1 MSKLDELIAELC
13 PDGVEYKPL
22 SEIAT
27 ITRGGNLQKKDFTE
41 SGVPCIHYGQIYTK
55 YGLFTDKTFTFVSEA
70 TALRQKKAVTGD
82 IVMAVTS
89 ENIEDVCKCVVWLGE
104 EDVAVSGHT
113 AIIHHNQDAKYLAY
127 YFQSSMFFVQ
137 KAKLAHGTKVIEVTP
152 DKLNGVIVPVPP
164 LEVQREIVRVL
175 DNFTFLSAELSAE
188 LSARRKQ
195 YEYYKDSLLPF
206 EDSSVE
212 WKPLGDICTIV
223 RGASPRPIKNFI
235 TNSPDGVNW
244 IKIGDVAPGAKYIT
258 ECAEKITKDGAKKSR
273 RVKPGDFI
281 LSNSMSFGRPYILQ
295 IEGCIHDGWLSIS
308 DFEEYVSPDYL
319 YHILTS
325 SYIQAVMKQKASFG
339 GAVQNLNADI
349 VRSIEIP
356 VLSKEQQERIVSIL
370 DRFSLLCTDIASGI
384 PAEIEA
390 RRQQYEYYRDKLLT
404 FKEKVS

>member
-1 MSKLDELIAELC
+1 MSRLDELIAELC

-27 ITRGGNLQKKDFTE
+27 ITRGGSLQKKDFTE

-82 IVMAVTS
+82 VVMAVTS

-104 EDVAVSGHT
+104 EAVAVSGHT

-127 YFQSSMFFVQ
+127 YFQSSMFFAQ

-206 EDSSVE
+206 EDPSVE
-212 WKPLGDICTIV
+212 WKPLGDICTIA

-258 ECAEKITKDGAKKSR
+258 ECAEKITEDGAKKSR

-295 IEGCIHDGWLSIS
+295 IEGCIHDGWLAIS
-308 DFEEYVSPDYL
+308 DFDEYVSSDYL

-325 SYIQAVMKQKASFG
+325 SYIQSVMRQKASFG

-349 VRSIEIP
+349 VRAIEIP
-356 VLSKEQQERIVSIL
+356 VLSKEQQERVVTIL
-370 DRFSLLCTDIASGI
+370 DRFSLLCTDISSGI